1 MWYWLGINA
10 GQIQSIV
17 ALIGLGVAAIAIIYS
32 YIQVNLAKKER
43 LFSLKYQVV
52 TEHFAMLKNIESMQN
67 KIRLLQKIELRDSL
81 NSTNNKI
88 KDSAQN
94 LHNSLEDVSVN
105 LEITKSALLSFQKNF
120 KDEKSS
126 LTLESLEKILDSQIN
141 IQETLSSTQHR
152 LNRMEISVNI
162 AHS

>member
-1 MWYWLGINA
+1 
-10 GQIQSIV
+10 
-17 ALIGLGVAAIAIIYS
+17 
-32 YIQVNLAKKER
+32 
-43 LFSLKYQVV
+43 
-52 TEHFAMLKNIESMQN
+52 MQN

-81 NSTNNKI
+81 ISTNNKI

-141 IQETLSSTQHR
+141 IQETLSSTQLR

-162 AHS
+162 THS

>member
-126 LTLESLEKILDSQIN
+126 LTLERLEKILDSQIN

>member
-67 KIRLLQKIELRDSL
+67 KIRLIQKIELRDSL

-94 LHNSLEDVSVN
+94 LHNTLEDVSVN
-105 LEITKSALLSFQKNF
+105 LEITKSELLSFQKNF

-126 LTLESLEKILDSQIN
+126 LTLEGLEKILDSQIN